1 MKLERSFLDIKKRI
15 AHNIIALS
23 KTTDVL
29 FLDDVLLRVGE
40 AVVYLDTERL
50 SADEWKQKHVFGL
63 RCILNNKRTR
73 DRFRNYTREALLEAL
88 RKEWLDPLSDDEEL
102 KRLFLVDVK
111 LVEDV
116 NEDGVVSLNTK
127 LYELYD
133 GIPSVD
139 LQFGIMSYTGEST
152 KRTPRAKK
160 TVITSVKFNTDVE
173 AAISPFITAYCEDWD
188 KVSKLEEYKWKA
200 VQVFEDNF
208 DLAASDLPS
217 NLKAAMS
224 ATANLLVGSFYFPL
238 SMLVQM
244 AQHSPDETRM
254 ALRHLFDEKENLSSR
269 CEKFL
274 NDTEAILEA
283 NKAIGKFK
291 SNDKSMQSVRSISV
305 YLSLRY
311 PSKHYL
317 YKQSVYY
324 DFRAITGADLP
335 SLNQFES
342 VLVGYEMVCDE
353 LREILLK
360 NERLVALHDKTFPND
375 KSNYHLLTQ
384 DFLFYCTFHYQN
396 R

>member
-50 SADEWKQKHVFGL
+50 SADEWKQKHIFGL

-217 NLKAAMS
+217 NLKSAMS
-224 ATANLLVGSFYFPL
+224 ATANLLVGSFFSLCQCWYRWPNTLLMRLEWHYGIF
-238 SMLVQM
+238 SMRKKICLPV
-244 AQHSPDETRM
+244 
-254 ALRHLFDEKENLSSR
+254 
-269 CEKFL
+269 
-274 NDTEAILEA
+274 
-283 NKAIGKFK
+283 
-291 SNDKSMQSVRSISV
+291 VRN
-305 YLSLRY
+305 
-311 PSKHYL
+311 
-317 YKQSVYY
+317 
-324 DFRAITGADLP
+324 F
-335 SLNQFES
+335 
-342 VLVGYEMVCDE
+342 
-353 LREILLK
+353 
-360 NERLVALHDKTFPND
+360 
-375 KSNYHLLTQ
+375 
-384 DFLFYCTFHYQN
+384 
-396 R
+396 

>member
-1 MKLERSFLDIKKRI
+1 
-15 AHNIIALS
+15 
-23 KTTDVL
+23 
-29 FLDDVLLRVGE
+29 
-40 AVVYLDTERL
+40 
-50 SADEWKQKHVFGL
+50 
-63 RCILNNKRTR
+63 
-73 DRFRNYTREALLEAL
+73 
-88 RKEWLDPLSDDEEL
+88 
-102 KRLFLVDVK
+102 
-111 LVEDV
+111 
-116 NEDGVVSLNTK
+116 
-127 LYELYD
+127 
-133 GIPSVD
+133 
-139 LQFGIMSYTGEST
+139 
-152 KRTPRAKK
+152 
-160 TVITSVKFNTDVE
+160 
-173 AAISPFITAYCEDWD
+173 
-188 KVSKLEEYKWKA
+188 
-200 VQVFEDNF
+200 
-208 DLAASDLPS
+208 
-217 NLKAAMS
+217 MS

-375 KSNYHLLTQ
+375 MSNYHLLTQ